1 MKEERICKTCAHYRR
16 HYIIDK
22 ERCTAV
28 NCGHCV
34 CIRIKKRRPDD
45 RACEHYIFRDND
57 AEIPDR
63 EEVISYLTTDFLK
76 GILEK
81 ALPPYVEMDA
91 GEETG

>member
-28 NCGHCV
+28 N
-34 CIRIKKRRPDD
+34 
-45 RACEHYIFRDND
+45 CEHYIFRDND